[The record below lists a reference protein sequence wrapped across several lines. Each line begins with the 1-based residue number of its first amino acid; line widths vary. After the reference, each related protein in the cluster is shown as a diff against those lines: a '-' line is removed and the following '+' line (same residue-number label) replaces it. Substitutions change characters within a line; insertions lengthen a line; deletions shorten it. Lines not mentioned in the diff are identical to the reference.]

1 MICLL
6 NQASKAM
13 SPSKFVYRYWPMFG
27 LFGKLSNVAI
37 LFCPNQ
43 AVVSKFLADG
53 GYNSTCSRQVVC
65 ANRVPRIRKTMT
77 TLPHTDPEA
86 DGHREERLRF
96 GSVFA
101 SAEIEKAYRQN
112 QLSGNRMAANWCI
125 IAVTVLSG
133 LFLTGDYRLLGQSR
147 PFAIL
152 LGLRLTTILLSFVTF
167 ALLRVTQKPAAFN
180 AILWSWSMMVAAGA
194 AYVNSTRPAQSN
206 GHIVITAEL
215 VLLTYCVLPLPLALQ
230 ILVASVNT
238 VAGPLLHNAIDPTG
252 LGMSQGAVLQAYFMA
267 NFLGIIASIQLQRRK
282 RQLFAA
288 ALRQKELTASLEQA
302 LAEIRTLRGILPICS
317 HCKRVMNDAGAWE
330 QVEVYVRKHT
340 LAEFTHDICPE
351 CAKQH
356 FPEQADR

>member
-1 MICLL
+1 M
-6 NQASKAM
+6 ASVEKET
-13 SPSKFVYRYWPMFG
+13 
-27 LFGKLSNVAI
+27 
-37 LFCPNQ
+37 Q
-43 AVVSKFLADG
+43 
-53 GYNSTCSRQVVC
+53 
-65 ANRVPRIRKTMT
+65 RVDEIR
-77 TLPHTDPEA
+77 EV
-86 DGHREERLRF
+86 GFRF
-96 GSVFA
+96 GGVFA
-101 SAEIEKAYRQN
+101 SADLEKEYRQS
-112 QLSGNRMAANWCI
+112 QLNDNRMAANWCI
-125 IAVTVLSG
+125 IGVIILSG

-152 LGLRLTTILLSFVTF
+152 FALRLTTIVLSFVTF
-167 ALLRVTQKPAAFN
+167 ALLRNTQKPNSFN
-180 AILWSWSMMVAAGA
+180 AILWSWSMMVALGT
-194 AYVNSTRPAQSN
+194 AYVNSTRPAQTN

-230 ILVASVNT
+230 ILVALVNT
-238 VAGPLLHNAIDPTG
+238 VAGPILHHAIDPTD
-252 LGMSQGAVLQAYFMA
+252 LGMSQAAVLQAYFMA
-267 NFLGIIASIQLQRRK
+267 NLLGIIASIQLQRRK

-356 FPEQADR
+356 FPEQADW